1 MKARITP
8 ALVAIL
14 ILAACGDSTKPPEFA
29 DLSGT
34 LNGTAEGTAPR
45 MTFSGTSSFTVS
57 QKDGALTGTATLK
70 GELSFGGE
78 KIPFD
83 LPGLPFTGTVAK
95 GEDPK
100 VDLKLPG
107 LQCQSTI
114 DFTGS
119 YASNTKELSLT
130 GSIGMFDDENCQKI
144 VDLSTTL
151 KLKK

>member
-29 DLSGT
+29 DLSGS
-34 LNGTAEGTAPR
+34 LNGTAEGTATG
-45 MTFSGTSSFTVS
+45 MTFSGTSSFTVT

-78 KIPFD
+78 KIPMD

-100 VDLKLPG
+100 VDLKFPAPCG
-107 LQCQSTI
+107 STN
-114 DFTGS
+114 DFSGS
-119 YASNTKELSLT
+119 YASKTKELSLT
-130 GSIGMFDDENCQKI
+130 GSIGMFDDEDCQKI
-144 VDLSTTL
+144 ADLSTTL